1 MWAVEIYYSSFWR
14 YITHAYH
21 GRDFVRSNDG
31 FLLAYSVSCRQTFS
45 GIKSIHQEIQDIRN
59 AAPVPIL
66 LVGNKCD
73 LPLDLREV
81 SFQEGAALARELGC
95 GFMETSAKGDT
106 NVDEAFHYLVRA
118 IRDPPPAEPPTND
131 EEDPGSRVGGK
142 ERGQR
147 DWKKRLSRV
156 FRLALK

>member
-14 YITHAYH
+14 YMKHAYH
-21 GRDFVRSNDG
+21 GRDFVRSDDG

-45 GIKSIHQEIQDIRN
+45 GIKRIHQEIQDIRD

-66 LVGNKCD
+66 LVGTKCD

-95 GFMETSAKGDT
+95 GFMETSAKDDT

-118 IRDPPPAEPPTND
+118 IRDPPPVEPPTN
-131 EEDPGSRVGGK
+131 EEDPGSRAGGK
-142 ERGQR
+142 ESRGR

-156 FRLALK
+156 VSFASK